1 MVELDEV
8 VFGLVFD
15 ELRGYGRGPPP
26 MLRKEK
32 TNPNKQTPQFQFNKS
47 NSIKE

>member
-15 ELRGYGRGPPP
+15 ELRGYGRGHPP

-32 TNPNKQTPQFQFNKS
+32 TNAKRERHEIQFNKQRS
-47 NSIKE
+47 